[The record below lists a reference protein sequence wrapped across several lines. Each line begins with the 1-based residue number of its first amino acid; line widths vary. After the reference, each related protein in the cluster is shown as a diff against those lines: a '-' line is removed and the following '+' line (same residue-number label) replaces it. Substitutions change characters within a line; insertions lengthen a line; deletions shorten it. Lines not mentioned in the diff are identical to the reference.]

1 MVLGDCIDLIL
12 ETPHKL
18 AQRVSLYCSSD
29 ILNLLGI
36 EEQSQSGIDC
46 IDIFRPADD
55 QPHAFVF
62 VALLEAYIEIVL
74 KLNLDSLELL
84 KLLVI

>member
-1 MVLGDCIDLIL
+1 VVPGDCIDLIL

-46 IDIFRPADD
+46 LYIFRPAND
-55 QPHAFVF
+55 QAHAF
-62 VALLEAYIEIVL
+62 VALLVAYIEIVL
-74 KLNLDSLELL
+74 KLNSDSLELL
-84 KLLVI
+84 KLFVI

>member
-1 MVLGDCIDLIL
+1 LVPGDCIDLIL

-18 AQRVSLYCSSD
+18 AQGVSLYCSSD

-46 IDIFRPADD
+46 LYIFRPAND
-55 QPHAFVF
+55 QAHAF
-62 VALLEAYIEIVL
+62 VALLVAYIEIVL
-74 KLNLDSLELL
+74 KLSPDSLELF
-84 KLLVI
+84 KLVII

>member
-46 IDIFRPADD
+46 LYIFRPAND
-55 QPHAFVF
+55 QAHAF
-62 VALLEAYIEIVL
+62 VALLVAYIEIVL
-74 KLNLDSLELL
+74 KLNSDSLELL